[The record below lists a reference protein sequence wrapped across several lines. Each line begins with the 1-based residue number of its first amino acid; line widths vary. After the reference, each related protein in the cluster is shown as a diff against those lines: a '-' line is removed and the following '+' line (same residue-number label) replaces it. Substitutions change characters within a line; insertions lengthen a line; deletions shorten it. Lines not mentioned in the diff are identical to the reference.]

1 MKNLIILAEQLLPL
15 AEEVLAL
22 KHELDAFKAEYEKP
36 YCTQSDLE
44 DWTDAAQE
52 ALEYSW
58 EKRDREES
66 YMEKKK
72 ELKEFLVT
80 SFDGAMSVY
89 NYGIKL
95 WDTYPAP
102 SNEIDK
108 NGNEL
113 APFYKAGAL
122 YQASYNPYVDEWV
135 DVQLLAYIDKSEELR
150 RLDEILYEV
159 FLED

>member
-15 AEEVLAL
+15 AEEVLTL
-22 KHELDAFKAEYEKP
+22 KHKLDAFKAEYEKP
-36 YCTQSDLE
+36 YYTQDDLE
-44 DWTDAAQE
+44 DWTEAAQE
-52 ALEYSW
+52 ALEYFW
-58 EKRDREES
+58 EKRDREEP
-66 YMEKKK
+66 YLEKKK
-72 ELKEFLVT
+72 ELEEFLVT
-80 SFDGAMSVY
+80 YFDGAMSVY

-108 NGNEL
+108 NGYEL

-122 YQASYNPYVDEWV
+122 YQASYNPYVDVWV

-150 RLDEILYEV
+150 RLDEILCEIFFV
-159 FLED
+159 D

>member
-1 MKNLIILAEQLLPL
+1 MKSIIAIAEQLLPL
-15 AEEVLAL
+15 AEEVLTL
-22 KHELDAFKAEYEKP
+22 KHELDSFKEEYSKP
-36 YCTQSDLE
+36 YCTQDDLE
-44 DWTDAAQE
+44 EWTDAAQE

-58 EKRDREES
+58 EKRDREEP
-66 YMEKKK
+66 YLEKKK

-80 SFDGAMSVY
+80 SFDGNFRIY
-89 NYGIKL
+89 NYGIQL

-108 NGNEL
+108 NGYEL

-122 YQASYNPYVDEWV
+122 YQASYNPYIDEWV

-159 FLED
+159 FFED

>member
-1 MKNLIILAEQLLPL
+1 MKSLITIAEQLLPL
-15 AEEVLAL
+15 AEEVLTL
-22 KHELDAFKAEYEKP
+22 KHELDSFKAEYEKP
-36 YCTQSDLE
+36 NYTQDDLE

-58 EKRDREES
+58 EKRDREEP
-66 YMEKKK
+66 YLEKKK

-80 SFDGAMSVY
+80 SFDGTMSVY

-108 NGNEL
+108 NGYEL

-159 FLED
+159 FFEG

>member
-1 MKNLIILAEQLLPL
+1 MKSIIAIAEQLLPL
-15 AEEVLAL
+15 AEEVLTL
-22 KHELDAFKAEYEKP
+22 KRNLDSFKEEYKKP
-36 YCTQSDLE
+36 NYTQDDLE

-58 EKRDREES
+58 EKRDREDP
-66 YMEKKK
+66 YLEKKK

-80 SFDGAMSVY
+80 SFDDAMSVY
-89 NYGIKL
+89 NYGIQL

-122 YQASYNPYVDEWV
+122 YEATYNPYVDEWV
-135 DVQLLAYIDKSEELR
+135 DVQLLAYVDKTTELQ
-150 RLDEILYEV
+150 RLDEILCEI
-159 FLED
+159 FED

>member
-1 MKNLIILAEQLLPL
+1 MKNLNNLAEQLLPL

-52 ALEYSW
+52 VLEYSW
-58 EKRDREES
+58 EKRDREEP

-95 WDTYPAP
+95 WDTDPAP

-108 NGNEL
+108 SGNEL

-122 YQASYNPYVDEWV
+122 YQASYNPYVDEWIAV
-135 DVQLLAYIDKSEELR
+135 DLLSFIEKTEYLQ

-159 FLED
+159 FFED

>member
-15 AEEVLAL
+15 AEEVLTL
-22 KHELDAFKAEYEKP
+22 KHELDAFKAEYKKP
-36 YCTQSDLE
+36 IYTQDDLE

-58 EKRDREES
+58 EKRDREEP
-66 YMEKKK
+66 YLEKKK
-72 ELKEFLVT
+72 ELKEFLIV
-80 SFDGAMSVY
+80 SFDGNFRIY
-89 NYGIKL
+89 NYGIQL

-122 YQASYNPYVDEWV
+122 YQASYNPYMDEWV
-135 DVQLLAYIDKSEELR
+135 DVQLLAYIDKTKELQ
-150 RLDEILYEV
+150 RLDEILCEI
-159 FLED
+159 FFEG

>member
-1 MKNLIILAEQLLPL
+1 MKSLIIIAEQLLPL
-15 AEEVLAL
+15 AEEVLTL

-36 YCTQSDLE
+36 YCTQDDLE

-58 EKRDREES
+58 EKRDREEP
-66 YMEKKK
+66 YLEKKK
-72 ELKEFLVT
+72 ELEEFLVT
-80 SFDGAMSVY
+80 YFDGAMSVY
-89 NYGIKL
+89 NYGIQL

-159 FLED
+159 FFED

>member
-1 MKNLIILAEQLLPL
+1 MKSLITIAEQLLPL
-15 AEEVLAL
+15 AEEVLTL
-22 KHELDAFKAEYEKP
+22 KHELDAFKEEYEKP
-36 YCTQSDLE
+36 YCTQDDLE

-58 EKRDREES
+58 EKRDREEP
-66 YMEKKK
+66 YLEKKK

-80 SFDGAMSVY
+80 SFDGAMAIY

-122 YQASYNPYVDEWV
+122 YQASYNPYIDEWIAV
-135 DVQLLAYIDKSEELR
+135 DLLSFIEKTEYLQ

-159 FLED
+159 FFED

>member
-1 MKNLIILAEQLLPL
+1 MKNLITIAEQLLPL
-15 AEEVLAL
+15 AEEVLSL
-22 KHELDAFKAEYEKP
+22 KNELDAFKAEYEKP

-58 EKRDREES
+58 EKRDREEP
-66 YMEKKK
+66 YLDKKK
-72 ELKEFLVT
+72 ELKGFLIT

-89 NYGIKL
+89 NYGIQL

-122 YQASYNPYVDEWV
+122 YQATYDPYADEWV
-135 DVQLLAYIDKSEELR
+135 AVDLLAFIEKTEYLQ

-159 FLED
+159 FED

>member
-58 EKRDREES
+58 EKRDREEP

-72 ELKEFLVT
+72 ELEEFLIV
-80 SFDGAMSVY
+80 SFDGNFRIY
-89 NYGIKL
+89 NYGIRL
-95 WDTYPAP
+95 WDNAETCPETKDN
-102 SNEIDK
+102 NEF
-108 NGNEL
+108 L
-113 APFYKAGAL
+113 MFYKAGVL
-122 YQASYNPYVDEWV
+122 YQAVLNVYADEWV
-135 DVQLLAYIDKSEELR
+135 DVQLLAYIDKTEELR

-159 FLED
+159 FFED

>member
-1 MKNLIILAEQLLPL
+1 MKSLITIAEQLLPL
-15 AEEVLAL
+15 AEEVLTL
-22 KHELDAFKAEYEKP
+22 KHELDAFKEEYEKP
-36 YCTQSDLE
+36 YCTQDDLE

-58 EKRDREES
+58 EKRDREEP

-80 SFDGAMSVY
+80 SFDDAMAIY

-102 SNEIDK
+102 SNEIK
-108 NGNEL
+108 NGYEL

-150 RLDEILYEV
+150 RLDEILCEI
-159 FLED
+159 FFEG

>member
-1 MKNLIILAEQLLPL
+1 MKSLITIAEQLLPL
-15 AEEVLAL
+15 AEEVLTL

-36 YCTQSDLE
+36 YCTQDDLE

-58 EKRDREES
+58 EKRDREEP
-66 YMEKKK
+66 YLEKKK

-80 SFDGAMSVY
+80 SFDGAMAIY

-95 WDTYPAP
+95 W
-102 SNEIDK
+102 NEIDK
-108 NGNEL
+108 NGYEL

-150 RLDEILYEV
+150 RLDEILCEI
-159 FLED
+159 FFED